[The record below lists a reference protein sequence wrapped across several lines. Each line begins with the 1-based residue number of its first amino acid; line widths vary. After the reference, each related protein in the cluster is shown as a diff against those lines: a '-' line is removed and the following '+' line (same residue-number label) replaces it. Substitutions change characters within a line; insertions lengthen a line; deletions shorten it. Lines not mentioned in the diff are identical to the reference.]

1 MPQVMLHQ
9 HQYLSMLVSID
20 KRLNAIVKTSEVRK
34 SSFTILSNTQL
45 RHGRHMNRKYH

>member
-9 HQYLSMLVSID
+9 HQYLSMLVYID

-34 SSFTILSNTQL
+34 SSFMIPSNTQL
-45 RHGRHMNRKYH
+45 RHGRHMNQKYH